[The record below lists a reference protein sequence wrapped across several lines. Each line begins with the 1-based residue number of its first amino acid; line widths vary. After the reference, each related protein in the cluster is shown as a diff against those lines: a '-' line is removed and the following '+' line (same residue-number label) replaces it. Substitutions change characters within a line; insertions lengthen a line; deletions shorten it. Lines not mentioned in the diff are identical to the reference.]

1 MILPYFYTS
10 VHVKRIQKA
19 VHLFVIELQ
28 NIFCYT
34 IPSLTVERLKNRCI
48 PCVYWAAAIFLVV
61 TEYSNLFFSFAFFLD
76 GFHFTF
82 GYELIIRLETTG
94 IMKIV
99 CDSLSFV

>member
-1 MILPYFYTS
+1 MKKTGW
-10 VHVKRIQKA
+10 
-19 VHLFVIELQ
+19 
-28 NIFCYT
+28 IFT
-34 IPSLTVERLKNRCI
+34 AIALVVLIGGASIFPSLTVERLKNRCI

-82 GYELIIRLETTG
+82 GYELIIRSETTG

>member
-1 MILPYFYTS
+1 MDTLIK
-10 VHVKRIQKA
+10 VAENVK
-19 VHLFVIELQ
+19 
-28 NIFCYT
+28 

-82 GYELIIRLETTG
+82 GYELIIRSETTG